1 LNEKVVTPVLVTET
15 NSPVCAEQTLTFT
28 SANSV
33 SNVGN
38 DYVWT
43 GPGFTL
49 PNTDQ
54 SQQFIDATVGL
65 SGKYFLKVTDTYGCI
80 TRDTLDLLVNP
91 LPLPLTANTSDTSF
105 VCVGGR
111 LDLSSTNTGVSEY
124 NFYTW
129 TGNAFPSEDG
139 TDQNPFFT
147 YATEAMSGKH
157 YVVIEDNNGCKQ
169 IDSTVVLVNSIPI
182 PSANDNTPVC
192 AGQAINFFSED
203 TRTDKPTPLIF
214 SWTGPASFQSNI
226 SNPEIDSAAMNMNGI
241 YKVIIEDAKG
251 CKDSTTTTVVVRSL
265 PIPLLNYNSPVC
277 VEDSIFLF
285 SSDTRDPNFPNY
297 TYDWRGPLAFTSAI
311 QNPKIPESIEDM
323 SGTYHLTMTDIYGC
337 VDSSKFDVL
346 IHSLPIPK
354 LSYNPHVCQEDTL
367 KLNVIDLR
375 ATQEPAYSY
384 AWTGPLG
391 FDTTAQGFS
400 IPNSIVNMTGKYY
413 VNVTDQYG
421 CAELD
426 SIDVIVH
433 SLPIPKLSYNPN
445 VCQEDT
451 LKLNVIDLRS
461 TQEPA
466 YSYAWEGPLGFDTT
480 AQGFSIPNSVVN
492 MTGKYYVNVTDKY
505 GCAELDSI
513 DVIVHSLPIPK
524 LSYNPNVCQED
535 TLKLN
540 VIDLRSTQEPA
551 YSYAWEGPLGFD
563 TTAQGFSIPNSL
575 VPMTGKYYVNVTDQ
589 YGCAEL
595 DSIDVIVHSLPIPKL
610 SYNPNVCQE
619 DTLKLNVI
627 DLRST
632 QEPAYSY
639 AWEGPLGFDTTAQG
653 FSIPNSLVP
662 MTGKYYVNVTDQYG
676 CAELDSIDVIVHSLP
691 IPKLSYNPNVCQE
704 DTLKLNVVDLRNI
717 IEPGNSID
725 SKGTQGS
732 VRDVYRSA
740 YTFAWTGPQGFDTTA
755 QGFSIPNSVVNMTGK
770 YYVNVTDQYGC
781 AELDSIDVTVH
792 SLPIPKLSYNPNVCQ
807 EDTLKLNVIDLRGIQ
822 EPAYSYAWE
831 GPLGFDTTA
840 QGFSIPNSF
849 VNMTGKY
856 YVNVTDQYGCAE
868 LDSIDVIVH
877 SLPIPSANSNSP
889 VCSAETLNLYAS
901 DTRNPNL
908 APYSYSWTGPNNY
921 SSELRDPVFNSVDV
935 SLSGIYE
942 ITITDNFG
950 CSASGSTEVV
960 NHHPKATAV
969 NDGPYDE
976 GENVNLL
983 ATGGTRFDWQGP
995 NGFTSNLVNP
1005 TLPDGKTANSGIYS
1019 VTVTYQ
1025 FCTATATTAVNVACN
1040 TPAMSYYL
1048 IYSDGAVPEV
1058 ITPISD
1064 QMEIQKSTRPMTI
1077 VAIPACENPEIKS
1090 VKMHISGTTNQQ
1102 FTTTNQA
1109 PFYLHENNG
1118 QMGGDVLTDNLYTFI
1133 ARGFDEITEH
1143 DSALVVGPD
1152 IIQYWIVKGNR
1163 MIQNIQSSTQSICA
1177 GSTFTLSSDTLGG
1190 YSEGNIYQAFLSDIN
1205 GKFDKPV
1212 LIGSSAN
1219 PTSISCTIPNY
1230 INGGSNYKVMV
1241 RSSSPVVSSAPS
1253 SMALNIIP
1261 ANYKMISP
1269 IHDIDNLTTSR
1280 KAIYTIDAKNKIS
1293 GTSKVTF
1300 KAQYHITLEPGF
1312 EANSG
1317 TVFLAEMGSACVD

>member
-492 MTGKYYVNVTDKY
+492 MTGKYYVNVTDK
-505 GCAELDSI
+505 
-513 DVIVHSLPIPK
+513 
-524 LSYNPNVCQED
+524 
-535 TLKLN
+535 
-540 VIDLRSTQEPA
+540 
-551 YSYAWEGPLGFD
+551 
-563 TTAQGFSIPNSL
+563 
-575 VPMTGKYYVNVTDQ
+575 